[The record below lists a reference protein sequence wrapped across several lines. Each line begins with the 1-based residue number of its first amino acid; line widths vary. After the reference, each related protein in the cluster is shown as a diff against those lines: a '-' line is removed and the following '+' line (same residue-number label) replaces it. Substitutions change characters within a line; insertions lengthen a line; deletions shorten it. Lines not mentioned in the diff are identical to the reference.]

1 MESTSDFESQSM
13 GAQTSEA
20 DITDYLRNNPQFF
33 EHHPDLLA
41 MMHLPSP
48 HGSGTVSLA
57 ERQQQTQRDRI
68 RTLEGKLSE
77 FLQFGQENDTISAKV
92 HRLSLGL
99 LAAQNFEVL
108 IPILME
114 TLREDFATP
123 QAGSLMAL
131 GSALDSLRED
141 FAVPYAGLRIWA
153 EPQNSNHVGNPV
165 FQPVDSELSQWAEG
179 LSEPYCGNKPGLDIS
194 SWFGENAT
202 PKSFALVALRGEK
215 VFGLLAIASDD
226 EKRFY
231 PDMGTMYL
239 KRIGELVSASL
250 LRYIS

>member
-1 MESTSDFESQSM
+1 MTEGITMETSQAPEEQ
-13 GAQTSEA
+13 
-20 DITDYLRNNPQFF
+20 ITAYLRNHPQFF
-33 EHHPDLLA
+33 EQHPDLLA

-57 ERQQQTQRDRI
+57 ERQQQTQRDKI
-68 RTLEGKLSE
+68 RALETKLSD
-77 FLQFGQENDTISAKV
+77 FLQYGQENDTISAKV

-99 LAAQNFEVL
+99 LAAQHFEVL
-108 IPILME
+108 VPILMQ

-131 GSALDSLRED
+131 GSTLDSLRED

-153 EPQNSNHVGNPV
+153 TPQNSNHVGNPV
-165 FQPVDSELSQWAEG
+165 FQPVDKELSQWADG
-179 LSEPYCGNKPGLDIS
+179 LVEPYCGNKPGLDIN
-194 SWFGENAT
+194 SWFGENAA
-202 PKSFALVALRGEK
+202 PKSFALIALRGEK

-250 LRYIS
+250 LRYIG

>member
-1 MESTSDFESQSM
+1 MESSQ
-13 GAQTSEA
+13 ASEEQ
-20 DITDYLRNNPQFF
+20 ITAYLRDNPQFF
-33 EHHPDLLA
+33 EQHQDLLA
-41 MMHLPSP
+41 TLYLPSP

-57 ERQQQTQRDRI
+57 ERQQQAQRDKI
-68 RTLEGKLSE
+68 RALETKLGE

-92 HRLSLGL
+92 HRLSLAL
-99 LAAQNFEVL
+99 LAAQQFEVL

-114 TLREDFATP
+114 TLRQDFAAP

-131 GSALDSLRED
+131 GSTLDSLRED

-153 EPQNSNHVGNPV
+153 QPQSSNHLGDPV
-165 FQPVDSELSQWAEG
+165 FQPVDEELKAWADG
-179 LSEPYCGNKPGLDIS
+179 LVEPYCGNKPGLDIS
-194 SWFGENAT
+194 NWFGTDAT

-231 PDMGTMYL
+231 PDMGTIYL